1 MNHIIWPISFSVFA
15 ILPKLNLVLTE
26 DFAQDFDKK
35 MVIPIPRKGLWNQ
48 KFTFENRKNPL
59 KGGQIGIC

>member
-1 MNHIIWPISFSVFA
+1 MVHMIKSMRFVIC
-15 ILPKLNLVLTE
+15 NLVLTE

-48 KFTFENRKNPL
+48 KFNFENRKIL
-59 KGGQIGIC
+59 